1 MEKYYELKNYQIQLL
16 NLKEEVLEDN
26 PELEKD
32 LQEVTNSLKQYRE
45 VKKYER
51 LYTKEELREQISS
64 IRNIEYLIE
73 QQQNKLFAI
82 SDSNKVQ
89 DSFYKTN
96 ITIIGLNIR
105 RLKEYK
111 KEFDIRVWKGM
122 LPYIRPYAKT
132 LLLVLVMN
140 LVCAGVDI
148 LLPLLFGCTARHCS

>member
-1 MEKYYELKNYQIQLL
+1 MYIMEKYNELKNYQIQLL
-16 NLKEEVLEDN
+16 NLKEEVLKDN

-32 LQEVTNSLKQYRE
+32 LQKVTNDLKQFKQE
-45 VKKYER
+45 KKYER

-111 KEFDIRVWKGM
+111 RELKNKIKNNQIFFTDQKKISNNWRFKQ
-122 LPYIRPYAKT
+122 
-132 LLLVLVMN
+132 
-140 LVCAGVDI
+140 C
-148 LLPLLFGCTARHCS
+148 

>member
-1 MEKYYELKNYQIQLL
+1 MEKYNELKNYQIQLL
-16 NLKEEVLEDN
+16 NLKEEVLKDN

-32 LQEVTNSLKQYRE
+32 LQKVTNDLKQFKQE
-45 VKKYER
+45 KKYER

-89 DSFYKTN
+89 DSFYKAN
-96 ITIIGLNIR
+96 ITIIGLNIK

-111 KEFDIRVWKGM
+111 KELKNKIKNNQIFFTDQKKISNNWRFKQ
-122 LPYIRPYAKT
+122 
-132 LLLVLVMN
+132 
-140 LVCAGVDI
+140 C
-148 LLPLLFGCTARHCS
+148 

>member
-1 MEKYYELKNYQIQLL
+1 MEKYYELKNYQVQLL
-16 NLKEEVLEDN
+16 NLKEEVLKDN

-32 LQEVTNSLKQYRE
+32 LQEVTNSLKQFKQ

-82 SDSNKVQ
+82 TDSNKVQ
-89 DSFYKTN
+89 DSFYKAN
-96 ITIIGLNIR
+96 ITIIGLNIK

-111 KEFDIRVWKGM
+111 KELKNKIKNNQIFFTDQKKISNNWRFKQ
-122 LPYIRPYAKT
+122 
-132 LLLVLVMN
+132 
-140 LVCAGVDI
+140 C
-148 LLPLLFGCTARHCS
+148 

>member
-1 MEKYYELKNYQIQLL
+1 MKNYNELKNYQVQLL

-32 LQEVTNSLKQYRE
+32 LQEVTNSLKQFKQQ
-45 VKKYER
+45 KKYER

-82 SDSNKVQ
+82 TDSNKVQ

-96 ITIIGLNIR
+96 VTIIGLNIK

-111 KEFDIRVWKGM
+111 KELKNKIKNNQIFFTDQKKISNNWRYKE
-122 LPYIRPYAKT
+122 
-132 LLLVLVMN
+132 
-140 LVCAGVDI
+140 C
-148 LLPLLFGCTARHCS
+148 

>member
-1 MEKYYELKNYQIQLL
+1 MKNYYELKNYQVQLL
-16 NLKEEVLEDN
+16 NLKDQVLEDN

-32 LQEVTNSLKQYRE
+32 LQEVTNSLKQFKQL
-45 VKKYER
+45 KKYER

-82 SDSNKVQ
+82 TDSNKVQ
-89 DSFYKTN
+89 DSFYKAN

-111 KEFDIRVWKGM
+111 KELKNKIKNNQIFFTDQKKISNNWRYKE
-122 LPYIRPYAKT
+122 
-132 LLLVLVMN
+132 
-140 LVCAGVDI
+140 C
-148 LLPLLFGCTARHCS
+148 

>member
-1 MEKYYELKNYQIQLL
+1 MEKYYELKNYQVQLL
-16 NLKEEVLEDN
+16 NLKEEVLKDN

-32 LQEVTNSLKQYRE
+32 LQGVTNSLKQYRE

-82 SDSNKVQ
+82 TDSNKVQ
-89 DSFYKTN
+89 DSFYKAN
-96 ITIIGLNIR
+96 ITIIGLNIK

-111 KEFDIRVWKGM
+111 KELKNKIKNNQIFFTDQKKISNSWRFKQ
-122 LPYIRPYAKT
+122 
-132 LLLVLVMN
+132 
-140 LVCAGVDI
+140 C
-148 LLPLLFGCTARHCS
+148 

>member
-16 NLKEEVLEDN
+16 NLKSQVLEDN
-26 PELEKD
+26 PELKKD
-32 LQEVTNSLKQYRE
+32 LQEVTNSLKQFKQ

-82 SDSNKVQ
+82 TDSNKVQ
-89 DSFYKTN
+89 DSFYKAN
-96 ITIIGLNIR
+96 ITIIGLNIK

-111 KEFDIRVWKGM
+111 KELKNKIKNNQIFFTDQKKISNNWRYKE
-122 LPYIRPYAKT
+122 
-132 LLLVLVMN
+132 
-140 LVCAGVDI
+140 C
-148 LLPLLFGCTARHCS
+148 

>member
-32 LQEVTNSLKQYRE
+32 LQEVTNSLKQFKQ

-82 SDSNKVQ
+82 TDSKKVQ
-89 DSFYKTN
+89 DSFYKAN
-96 ITIIGLNIR
+96 ITIIGLNIK

-111 KEFDIRVWKGM
+111 KELKNKIKNNQIFFTDQKKISNSWRFKQ
-122 LPYIRPYAKT
+122 
-132 LLLVLVMN
+132 
-140 LVCAGVDI
+140 C
-148 LLPLLFGCTARHCS
+148 

>member
-1 MEKYYELKNYQIQLL
+1 MYIMENYNELKNYQIQLL

-32 LQEVTNSLKQYRE
+32 LQEVTNSLKQFKQQ
-45 VKKYER
+45 KKYER

-82 SDSNKVQ
+82 TDSNKVQ
-89 DSFYKTN
+89 DSFYKAN
-96 ITIIGLNIR
+96 ITIIGLNIK

-111 KEFDIRVWKGM
+111 KELKNKIKNNQIFFTDQKKISNNWRFKQ
-122 LPYIRPYAKT
+122 
-132 LLLVLVMN
+132 
-140 LVCAGVDI
+140 C
-148 LLPLLFGCTARHCS
+148 

>member
-16 NLKEEVLEDN
+16 NLEEEVLEDN

-32 LQEVTNSLKQYRE
+32 LQEVTNSLKQFKQQ
-45 VKKYER
+45 KKYER

-73 QQQNKLFAI
+73 QQQNKLFNMT
-82 SDSNKVQ
+82 DNNKVQ

-96 ITIIGLNIR
+96 ITIIGLNIK

-111 KEFDIRVWKGM
+111 KELKKKIEENKVFFTDQKKVSNNWRFKQ
-122 LPYIRPYAKT
+122 
-132 LLLVLVMN
+132 
-140 LVCAGVDI
+140 C
-148 LLPLLFGCTARHCS
+148 

>member
-1 MEKYYELKNYQIQLL
+1 MRKYYELKNYQIQLL

-32 LQEVTNSLKQYRE
+32 LQEVTNSLKQFKQ

-73 QQQNKLFAI
+73 QQQNKLFTMA
-82 SDSNKVQ
+82 DSNKVQ
-89 DSFYKTN
+89 DSFYKAN
-96 ITIIGLNIR
+96 ITIIGLNIK

-111 KEFDIRVWKGM
+111 KELKNKIKNNQIFFTDQKKISNNWRFKQ
-122 LPYIRPYAKT
+122 
-132 LLLVLVMN
+132 
-140 LVCAGVDI
+140 C
-148 LLPLLFGCTARHCS
+148 

>member
-32 LQEVTNSLKQYRE
+32 LQEVTNSLKQFKQQ
-45 VKKYER
+45 KKYER

-73 QQQNKLFAI
+73 QQQNKLFTMA
-82 SDSNKVQ
+82 DSNEVQ
-89 DSFYKTN
+89 DSFYKAN
-96 ITIIGLNIR
+96 ITIIGLNIK

-111 KEFDIRVWKGM
+111 KELKKKIEENRIFFTDQKKISNSWRFKQ
-122 LPYIRPYAKT
+122 
-132 LLLVLVMN
+132 
-140 LVCAGVDI
+140 C
-148 LLPLLFGCTARHCS
+148 

>member
-1 MEKYYELKNYQIQLL
+1 MKNYYELKNYQIQLL

-73 QQQNKLFAI
+73 QQQNKLFAMT
-82 SDSNKVQ
+82 DNNKVQ
-89 DSFYKTN
+89 DSFYKAN
-96 ITIIGLNIR
+96 VTIIGLNIK

-111 KEFDIRVWKGM
+111 RELKNKIENNQIFFTDQKKISNNWRFKQ
-122 LPYIRPYAKT
+122 
-132 LLLVLVMN
+132 
-140 LVCAGVDI
+140 C
-148 LLPLLFGCTARHCS
+148 

>member
-32 LQEVTNSLKQYRE
+32 LQEVTNSLKQFKKQ
-45 VKKYER
+45 KKYER

-73 QQQNKLFAI
+73 QQQNKLFTMA
-82 SDSNKVQ
+82 DSNKVQ

-96 ITIIGLNIR
+96 ITIIGLNIK

-111 KEFDIRVWKGM
+111 KELKNKIKNNQIFFTDQKKISNNWRFKQ
-122 LPYIRPYAKT
+122 
-132 LLLVLVMN
+132 
-140 LVCAGVDI
+140 C
-148 LLPLLFGCTARHCS
+148 

>member
-26 PELEKD
+26 PELKKD
-32 LQEVTNSLKQYRE
+32 LQEVTNSLKQFKQ

-64 IRNIEYLIE
+64 IKNIEYLIE

-82 SDSNKVQ
+82 SDRNKVQ

-96 ITIIGLNIR
+96 ITIIGLNIK

-111 KEFDIRVWKGM
+111 KELKNKIKNNQIFFTDQKKISNSWRFKQ
-122 LPYIRPYAKT
+122 
-132 LLLVLVMN
+132 
-140 LVCAGVDI
+140 C
-148 LLPLLFGCTARHCS
+148 

>member
-32 LQEVTNSLKQYRE
+32 LQEVTNSLKQFKQ

-73 QQQNKLFAI
+73 QQQNKLFTMA
-82 SDSNKVQ
+82 DSNKVQ

-96 ITIIGLNIR
+96 ITIIGLNIK

-111 KEFDIRVWKGM
+111 KELKNKIKNNQIFFTDQKKISNNWRFKQ
-122 LPYIRPYAKT
+122 
-132 LLLVLVMN
+132 
-140 LVCAGVDI
+140 C
-148 LLPLLFGCTARHCS
+148 

>member
-32 LQEVTNSLKQYRE
+32 LQEVTNSLKQFKQQ
-45 VKKYER
+45 KKYER

-82 SDSNKVQ
+82 TDSNKVQ
-89 DSFYKTN
+89 DSFYKAN
-96 ITIIGLNIR
+96 VTIIGLNIK

-111 KEFDIRVWKGM
+111 RELKNKIKNNQIFFTDQKKISNNWRFKQ
-122 LPYIRPYAKT
+122 
-132 LLLVLVMN
+132 
-140 LVCAGVDI
+140 C
-148 LLPLLFGCTARHCS
+148 

>member
-1 MEKYYELKNYQIQLL
+1 MKNYYELKNYQIQLL

-32 LQEVTNSLKQYRE
+32 LQEVTNSLKQFKQQ
-45 VKKYER
+45 KKYER

-73 QQQNKLFAI
+73 QQQNKLFAMT
-82 SDSNKVQ
+82 DSNKVQ

-105 RLKEYK
+105 RLKEYRKELKNKIKNNQIFFTDQK
-111 KEFDIRVWKGM
+111 KISNNWRFKQ
-122 LPYIRPYAKT
+122 
-132 LLLVLVMN
+132 
-140 LVCAGVDI
+140 C
-148 LLPLLFGCTARHCS
+148 

>member
-1 MEKYYELKNYQIQLL
+1 MYIMEKYYELKNYQIQLL

-32 LQEVTNSLKQYRE
+32 LQEVTNSLKQFKQ

-89 DSFYKTN
+89 NSFYKTN

-111 KEFDIRVWKGM
+111 KELKNKIKNNQIFFTDQKKISNNWRYKE
-122 LPYIRPYAKT
+122 
-132 LLLVLVMN
+132 
-140 LVCAGVDI
+140 C
-148 LLPLLFGCTARHCS
+148 

>member
-16 NLKEEVLEDN
+16 NLKEEVLKDN

-32 LQEVTNSLKQYRE
+32 LQEVTNSLKQFKQQ
-45 VKKYER
+45 KKYER

-82 SDSNKVQ
+82 TDSNKIQ
-89 DSFYKTN
+89 DSFYKAN
-96 ITIIGLNIR
+96 ITIIGLNIK

-111 KEFDIRVWKGM
+111 KELKNKIKNNQIFFTDQKKISNSWRFKQ
-122 LPYIRPYAKT
+122 
-132 LLLVLVMN
+132 
-140 LVCAGVDI
+140 C
-148 LLPLLFGCTARHCS
+148 